1 MRSPYPYTPDVLPT
15 NRGQW
20 NAFVELLPLWLA
32 PNMVTLLGFFFI
44 LTNVICLE
52 IWMPDLVGPVGK
64 NLQHLI
70 SLFAPCTW
78 VAEQALGSVMAVL

>member
-1 MRSPYPYTPDVLPT
+1 MYVEPIPNTPEVLP
-15 NRGQW
+15 NYRGQW

-52 IWMPDLVGPVGK
+52 IWMPDLVGPVGI
-64 NLQHLI
+64 NLHI
-70 SLFAPCTW
+70 SSLWLACVPG
-78 VAEQALGSVMAVL
+78 LLNKP

>member
-1 MRSPYPYTPDVLPT
+1 MWSPSLYTPDALPT
-15 NRGQW
+15 ICGQW

-52 IWMPDLVGPVGK
+52 IWMPDLVGPVGDDFYVEPP
-64 NLQHLI
+64 
-70 SLFAPCTW
+70 SAVYAPR
-78 VAEQALGSVMAVL
+78 LLNKP

>member
-1 MRSPYPYTPDVLPT
+1 MYVEPMSPQPDVLP
-15 NRGQW
+15 NYRGQW

-52 IWMPDLVGPVGK
+52 IWLPDLVGPVGH
-64 NLQHLI
+64 NL
-70 SLFAPCTW
+70 
-78 VAEQALGSVMAVL
+78 SVMSFSAVCNPASLNKP

>member
-1 MRSPYPYTPDVLPT
+1 MK
-15 NRGQW
+15 
-20 NAFVELLPLWLA
+20 LLPLWLA

-64 NLQHLI
+64 NFLYLI
-70 SLFAPCTW
+70 SLVALCTW
-78 VAEQALGSVMAVL
+78 VAEQALGSIVAVL

>member
-1 MRSPYPYTPDVLPT
+1 MSCQPVV
-15 NRGQW
+15 GQW

-52 IWMPDLVGPVGK
+52 IWMPDLVGPVGQSSF
-64 NLQHLI
+64 LSGLSS
-70 SLFAPCTW
+70 SLPLFLSRRSLR
-78 VAEQALGSVMAVL
+78 LGR